1 MSEPIVFHA
10 NDEQVDPAPVEAAPD
25 VKPEPKKKATPKPAN
40 KAGYKPFNWL

>member
-10 NDEQVDPAPVEAAPD
+10 NDEQVDPALVKAPD
-25 VKPEPKKKATPKPAN
+25 VKPEPKKKATPKPAS